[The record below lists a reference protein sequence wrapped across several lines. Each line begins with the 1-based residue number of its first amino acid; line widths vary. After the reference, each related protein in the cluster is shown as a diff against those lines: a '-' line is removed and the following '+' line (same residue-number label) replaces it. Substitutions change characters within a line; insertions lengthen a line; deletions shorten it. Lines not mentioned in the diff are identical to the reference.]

1 MKHLVKLL
9 LILSVVSLAS
19 CRKTPQEGAGS
30 RLELQRFAFNK
41 SDNEGVDIDA
51 MAVRSNNW
59 LFVTVPEGV
68 DLKRLVPGI
77 SVTDGAKVY
86 IDDNLYV
93 KGNKYDFSGDSQIIK
108 LVSED
113 NSRSSFF
120 TIQVRN
126 GDADIDNPVY
136 EYMRKY
142 NIPAVSIS
150 YAHHEHEAYTAA
162 YGYPVMGYSWRCTP
176 ETLFRIASVSQSL
189 CAICIMTCKEN
200 GLLSLDDTAIGP
212 GGILE
217 CQNTSFDKIKVKH
230 LLSHCSGLND
240 SDISNNDLSVNA
252 FVAAMCNNSLY
263 DILTFDNPGESFYY
277 SESGYGILQRIVEVV
292 SHKPYAEYLKWVM
305 AMAGIRSIQVGENSK
320 DEFNGK
326 ECVYYAYDIDDNPY
340 SIDVSDKGGAIGV
353 IATPRDLTRLLMSI
367 DSGTAVPDILSTESV
382 GEMFSPFP
390 YLSGY
395 PKYGYGWY
403 SDRTASLKNAY
414 YNYATMSGSTA
425 LCAIFPE
432 TGICASLT
440 CNYSY
445 PNNLLPFRED
455 TEHLFAAIADIINR
469 QY

>member
-1 MKHLVKLL
+1 MKRLFRLL
-9 LILSVVSLAS
+9 LIISVVSLAA
-19 CRKTPQEGAGS
+19 CKKTPQVDNGAS
-30 RLELQRFAFNK
+30 VLQRFAFNC
-41 SDNEGVDIDA
+41 SDNNGFIRDA
-51 MAVRSNNW
+51 VAIQENSH
-59 LFVTVPEGV
+59 LFITVQEDA
-68 DLKRLVPGI
+68 DLTRLVPDI
-77 SVTDGAKVY
+77 RVVDGAKVY
-86 IDDNLYV
+86 IDNVLYE
-93 KGNKYDFSGDSQIIK
+93 KGKEYDFSGNSQTITVVLENGNK
-108 LVSED
+108 KM
-113 NSRSSFF
+113 FF
-120 TIQVRN
+120 VQLRK
-126 GDADIDNPVY
+126 GDADIDNLVY
-136 EYMRKY
+136 DYMRKY
-142 NIPAVSIS
+142 SVPAVSIS

-162 YGYPVMGYSWRCTP
+162 YGYPVWDYSWRCTP
-176 ETLFRIASVSQSL
+176 ETLFRIAGVSQSL

-240 SDISNNDLSVNA
+240 SDIRNNDFSVNA
-252 FVAAMCNNSLY
+252 FVAAMGNNSLY
-263 DILTFDNPGESFYY
+263 DILKFDNPGESFLY
-277 SESGYGILQRIVEVV
+277 SEYGYGILQRIVEVV
-292 SHKPYAEYLKWVM
+292 SHKPYAEYLDWVM

-320 DEFNGK
+320 AEVGGK
-326 ECVYYAYDIDDNPY
+326 ECVYYAYDIDENPY
-340 SIDVSDKGGAIGV
+340 MIDVSDKGGAIGV

-367 DSGTAVPDILSTESV
+367 DSGTAVPDILSPESV